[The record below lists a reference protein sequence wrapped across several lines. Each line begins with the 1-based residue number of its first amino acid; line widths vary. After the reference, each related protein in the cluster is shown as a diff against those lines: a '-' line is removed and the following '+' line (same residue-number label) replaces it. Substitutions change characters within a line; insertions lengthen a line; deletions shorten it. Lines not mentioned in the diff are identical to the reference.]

1 MPAEPLSPPVISH
14 LGPFRLL
21 RRLGEGGFAPVWLAE
36 ETYNGRT
43 FREVAIK
50 LFVLPATLSGSPA
63 EASRWREGILDE
75 ARALCRVEH
84 PNIVR
89 FYSLQRD
96 DAHGVIGLVMERVPG
111 QSLDVVLRAQ
121 GPFEERRVLD
131 VGISMAWAL
140 AAVHAAGLVHRDV
153 KPENIVQGASGY
165 KLIDF
170 GIVVGAPSVV
180 LGPAGDG
187 AGSSPLAAARA
198 VDPDAR
204 TAGASGG
211 VDRPTAER
219 GAESTIRVPA
229 LVGTPGYIAP
239 ECLALAAP
247 PTPRSD
253 LYALGVTLFKLGNG
267 RMPDTAARTREHL
280 GPSAPRPE
288 ALTRADAAEA
298 TSLPALI
305 ALLCDPDPRARPGH
319 ADGVARALER
329 LRDRLT
335 PPRATLAGSPPPPP
349 LGRAQGPLPGAEPAT
364 PPPLAPL
371 FERVRRTDGPAS
383 TAEAAEV
390 GRALGELGLGV
401 LRYAFAL
408 GMAVLAAAPDA
419 PRPSA
424 LLEQLRSA
432 ARPTPSSWC
441 YLVRALHE
449 ELSSIDPALARCLA
463 FAADPRLPEQL
474 GALLRGPAL
483 PGATPS
489 LLEAA
494 PSPSDATLTLPEVV
508 IDERARWIASF
519 LERAAELLAIPIHVP
534 AAGAA
539 GVEGRGDARRE
550 GRPDGGAPGP
560 AGEPCAVLGDRRVP
574 LLPWLPCHGGRLLLP
589 EAPAAPGRP
598 WRATDPASGERQ
610 QDPRLD
616 RAVRRLLGGD
626 VEAPRELRAAPPLV
640 GRADVC
646 AALERAAR
654 EAKQG
659 RPRVALLTGP
669 LGIGRT
675 RLLDA
680 AVEQAGFTA
689 QRTLRIRC
697 SPERQSALRPLL
709 RGLDALPGGGREA
722 FGPLRDAIDQA
733 LRPAALPGR
742 QGGNDALEGVE
753 DALLR
758 TAARASVA
766 LIIDDLQW
774 ADAQTL
780 GLLRLLVERAELG
793 AKARL
798 LVVAAARD
806 EPSPSPPLRALL
818 GKTRGKIGPAVRH
831 LPLGPLAAEQTA
843 ALARAVCPVDVAL
856 EQAVVRGSGGVPFF
870 VLHALSVWRER
881 GAIAWQD
888 GSWRAADERV
898 LREGVPGVAE
908 LLEDRLASF
917 FDPASAPARAAL
929 SALAAV
935 ALHGGG
941 LALATLRRALGEAE
955 GVDQALE
962 ALVDTGILAVS
973 GDRHE
978 YGFAQEMVRQA
989 ALNLVRHRPWFHRL
1003 HRALLDAIAGGP
1015 SAEADAAF
1023 LAAGYEKLGARDE
1036 ARAWLGRAM
1045 EGAVAA
1051 GLFAEAAALGEELA
1065 ALTADPEARLDVEL
1079 EVVRVL
1085 VRARR
1090 FEEAKA
1096 RLARLDGPG
1105 GALALALPAGAPRAA
1120 PGLGAAARGLTQD
1133 VRRRIRRL
1141 EVARGLSE
1149 AAEDPALLGD
1159 ADRLGDP
1166 ALRCE
1171 ARMALAGVFPPARA
1185 MALAGEAVA
1194 LAEPCGPALE
1204 FAARVLRV
1212 ELCHAA
1218 GRDALPQA
1226 EHDLTRALAL
1236 AVSTGS
1242 TWQQIHIEGDLAV
1255 LEAELGRVEDAI
1267 ARLLRLVEL
1276 ADAKGMGGQG
1286 RLLRH
1291 NLSTCLMRASRPREA
1306 AETAGRTA
1314 ELAAEAGDPA
1324 LRAAA
1329 LSLRAYALRHTGEL
1343 DEALG
1348 NASAAEQ
1355 IQRALGDRPM
1365 RTHTLLRRAEI
1376 LAALGREEEA
1386 LSDARE
1392 ARRAAEQ
1399 GGDMGVAA
1407 TAALWEKLHLARR
1420 GEAAPEELARAVADA
1435 EVAGVGRRALAQ
1447 RLMDEAAAWLARCEA
1462 TVGPRRHGGAGGR

>member
-1 MPAEPLSPPVISH
+1 MPAEPLRPPVISH

-43 FREVAIK
+43 FRDVAIK

-63 EASRWREGILDE
+63 EASRWREGILEE

-89 FYSLQRD
+89 FYALQRD

-111 QSLDVVLRAQ
+111 PSLDVVLRAQ

-170 GIVVGAPSVV
+170 GIVVNAPSVV
-180 LGPAGDG
+180 LGAAGDG
-187 AGSSPLAAARA
+187 AGSSPRAAAQA

-204 TAGASGG
+204 TADASGG

-267 RMPDTAARTREHL
+267 RLPDTAERTRAHL

-335 PPRATLAGSPPPPP
+335 PPRATLAEGPPPPP
-349 LGRAQGPLPGAEPAT
+349 IARAQGPLLGAEPRI

-371 FERVRRTDGPAS
+371 FDRLRRTDHPAS
-383 TAEAAEV
+383 TAEASQG

-408 GMAVLAAAPDA
+408 GMAALAAAPDA
-419 PRPSA
+419 PRSGA

-449 ELSSIDPALARCLA
+449 ALSSIDPALARCLA

-489 LLEAA
+489 LLEAT
-494 PSPSDATLTLPEVV
+494 PSPSDVTLTLPEVV
-508 IDERARWIASF
+508 IDERARWLTSF

-539 GVEGRGDARRE
+539 GVEDRGDARRE

-574 LLPWLPCHGGRLLLP
+574 LLPWLPYHGGRLLLP

-659 RPRVALLTGP
+659 RPRVVLLTGP

-709 RGLDALPGGGREA
+709 RGLDALPAGGREA
-722 FGPLRDAIDQA
+722 FGVLRDAIDQA
-733 LRPAALPGR
+733 LRPAALPGP

-753 DALLR
+753 EALLR

-818 GKTRGKIGPAVRH
+818 GRTRGKIGPAVRH

-843 ALARAVCPVDVAL
+843 ALARAVCPIDAEL

-888 GSWRAADERV
+888 GSFRAVDERV

-917 FDPASAPARAAL
+917 FDPASAPSRAAL

-1085 VRARR
+1085 ARARR

-1096 RLARLDGPG
+1096 RLARLDGRG
-1105 GALALALPAGAPRAA
+1105 GALALAAGAP
-1120 PGLGAAARGLTQD
+1120 GAAARGLTQD

-1171 ARMALAGVFPPARA
+1171 ARMALAGVLPPARA

-1276 ADAKGMGGQG
+1276 ADAKGMGGQS

-1291 NLSTCLMRASRPREA
+1291 NLSTCLMRARRPGEA

-1329 LSLRAYALRHTGEL
+1329 LSLRAYALRHTGAL

-1376 LAALGREEEA
+1376 LAAMGREEEA
-1386 LSDARE
+1386 LADARE

-1399 GGDMGVAA
+1399 GGDTGVAA

-1462 TVGPRRHGGAGGR
+1462 TVGPGRQGGAGGR

>member
-1 MPAEPLSPPVISH
+1 MPAEPLSPPVSH

-36 ETYNGRT
+36 ETYNGRV
-43 FREVAIK
+43 FRDVAIK

-63 EASRWREGILDE
+63 EASRWREGILEE

-180 LGPAGDG
+180 LGAAGDG

-204 TAGASGG
+204 TARASGG

-219 GAESTIRVPA
+219 GDESTIRVPA

-239 ECLALAAP
+239 ECLAHAAP

-267 RMPDTAARTREHL
+267 RMPGAAERTREHL
-280 GPSAPRPE
+280 GPASRPE

-305 ALLCDPDPRARPGH
+305 ALLCDADPRARPGH

-335 PPRATLAGSPPPPP
+335 PPRAALAGGPPTPP
-349 LGRAQGPLPGAEPAT
+349 LGRAQGPLLGAAPPT

-371 FERVRRTDGPAS
+371 FARVRRTDHPAS
-383 TAEAAEV
+383 TAEAAGA

-419 PRPSA
+419 PGAPRSGA

-432 ARPTPSSWC
+432 ARPTPACWC

-489 LLEAA
+489 LLEATPA
-494 PSPSDATLTLPEVV
+494 SPDVTLTLPEVV

-519 LERAAELLAIPIHVP
+519 LGRAAELLAIPIHVP

-539 GVEGRGDARRE
+539 GVE

-574 LLPWLPCHGGRLLLP
+574 LLPWLPYHGGRLLLP

-626 VEAPRELRAAPPLV
+626 AEAPSELRAAPPLV

-680 AVEQAGFTA
+680 AVELAGFTA

-709 RGLDALPGGGREA
+709 RGLDALPAGGREA
-722 FGPLRDAIDQA
+722 FGLLRDAIDQA
-733 LRPAALPGR
+733 LRPAALPGP

-818 GKTRGKIGPAVRH
+818 GRTRGKIGPAVRH

-843 ALARAVCPVDVAL
+843 ALARAVCPIDVAL

-881 GAIAWQD
+881 GAIAWQE
-888 GSWRAADERV
+888 GSFRAVDERA
-898 LREGVPGVAE
+898 LRDGVPGVAE

-917 FDPASAPARAAL
+917 FDPASAPSRAAL

-955 GVDQALE
+955 GVDQVLE

-1015 SAEADAAF
+1015 SADADAAF

-1085 VRARR
+1085 ARARR

-1096 RLARLDGPG
+1096 RLARLDGRG
-1105 GALALALPAGAPRAA
+1105 GALTPPAGAPRAA
-1120 PGLGAAARGLTQD
+1120 PGPGAAARGLTQD

-1171 ARMALAGVFPPARA
+1171 ARMALAGVLPAARA

-1276 ADAKGMGGQG
+1276 ADAKGMGGQS

-1291 NLSTCLMRASRPREA
+1291 NLATCLMRARRPGEA

-1348 NASAAEQ
+1348 NATAAEE

-1399 GGDMGVAA
+1399 GGDKGVAA

-1447 RLMDEAAAWLARCEA
+1447 RLMDEAAAWLARCET
-1462 TVGPRRHGGAGGR
+1462 TVDPRRQGGAGGR